1 VKEHQS
7 LMLAMLTKMA
17 AGDPASR
24 PAASA
29 LSPRR
34 SSISRP
40 AATAASKLAAAAAGA
55 APSRLPPERKVDPVQ
70 AAALAV
76 DSERHNAGDI
86 ELQDA

>member
-1 VKEHQS
+1 
-7 LMLAMLTKMA
+7 MLAMLTKMA

-24 PAASA
+24 TAASA

-40 AATAASKLAAAAAGA
+40 AATAASKVLLAAAAAGA

>member
-1 VKEHQS
+1 
-7 LMLAMLTKMA
+7 MLAMLTKMA

-40 AATAASKLAAAAAGA
+40 AATAASKVLLAAAAAGA

>member
-1 VKEHQS
+1 
-7 LMLAMLTKMA
+7 MLAMLTKMA

-40 AATAASKLAAAAAGA
+40 AATAAGA

>member
-1 VKEHQS
+1 MKEHQS

-40 AATAASKLAAAAAGA
+40 AATVLLAAAAAGA